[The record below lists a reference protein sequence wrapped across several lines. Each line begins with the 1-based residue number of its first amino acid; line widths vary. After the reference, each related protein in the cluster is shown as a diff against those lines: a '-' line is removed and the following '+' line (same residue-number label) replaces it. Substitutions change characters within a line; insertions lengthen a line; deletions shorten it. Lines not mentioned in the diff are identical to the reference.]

1 MNAACSTGSHA
12 RARAPAP
19 SFLSRGQR
27 FQRPRRR
34 RPQPPPR
41 LRRSPAPHDAPRV
54 FWTRVTNTEA
64 LELCEIASNTN
75 TDVDGRLA
83 RCQRIACAHAFSFW
97 VSSFGRYPHSH
108 ALTHTTHSCT
118 QHTEHSNRTTHTK
131 MLTDRMHARTLVAH
145 KCLHKPTP
153 SMAQVHTGERPHVS
167 GEPEGRGVGRLSD
180 NLSPDHAT
188 VSGGCATPPPSTC
201 KRRAAS
207 THPIQQNCHQATS
220 ACAAGRPR
228 HPDVVQPYHGTADS
242 ARAHAT

>member
-118 QHTEHSNRTTHTK
+118 QHTEHSTGPHTHRCSPIACMHTHWW
-131 MLTDRMHARTLVAH
+131 LTNAYTNQPPAWLKSTQESGRMSRANPKV
-145 KCLHKPTP
+145 
-153 SMAQVHTGERPHVS
+153 VE
-167 GEPEGRGVGRLSD
+167 
-180 NLSPDHAT
+180 
-188 VSGGCATPPPSTC
+188 SGG
-201 KRRAAS
+201 
-207 THPIQQNCHQATS
+207 
-220 ACAAGRPR
+220 
-228 HPDVVQPYHGTADS
+228 
-242 ARAHAT
+242 

>member
-1 MNAACSTGSHA
+1 MSAHSVCA
-12 RARAPAP
+12 RFFFLGIFFWQIPAFTRA
-19 SFLSRGQR
+19 
-27 FQRPRRR
+27 
-34 RPQPPPR
+34 
-41 LRRSPAPHDAPRV
+41 
-54 FWTRVTNTEA
+54 NTHH
-64 LELCEIASNTN
+64 TFMH
-75 TDVDGRLA
+75 T
-83 RCQRIACAHAFSFW
+83 AH
-97 VSSFGRYPHSH
+97 R
-108 ALTHTTHSCT
+108 T
-118 QHTEHSNRTTHTK
+118 QHRTTHTQ

-207 THPIQQNCHQATS
+207 THPIQKNCHQATS

-242 ARAHAT
+242 ARAHDLTTGRGCATCARHPGQPPWWGCRCTRTDQGVERDARLVRDTPGPAPWWVCRCPG